1 MGIFNEVIK
10 FFQDGGSHM
19 YPIALA
25 MVVGWAMAAE
35 RWIYLAKAK
44 RANREAFD
52 RILPL
57 LRKRDFGAVMEIAR
71 TANAP
76 IGRIVGAGLTKYQQT
91 NQREELE
98 YAMEEGVMEIL
109 PRLEKRLPFIATL
122 ANVAPLLGLLGT
134 VMGLISAFEAVGKA
148 AAAEKA
154 ALLSQSIS
162 IAMNATAFGLVAA
175 IPLLLMHS
183 KLQSEALEIMDSIEM
198 ASLKCLNILQGQ
210 AAGARLRPA
219 EPTV

>member
-1 MGIFNEVIK
+1 MGFLDGVIK

-25 MVVGWAMAAE
+25 MIAGWVMVIE

-44 RANREAFD
+44 SSNRQTFD

-57 LRKRDFGAVMEIAR
+57 LRKKDFGAVVEIAR
-71 TANAP
+71 VSNAP
-76 IGRIVGAGLTKYQQT
+76 IGRIVAAGLAKFQQA
-91 NQREELE
+91 QSREEIE

-175 IPLLLMHS
+175 IPLLIMHS
-183 KLQSEALEIMDSIEM
+183 KLQSKALEIIDSIEM
-198 ASLKCLNILQGQ
+198 ASLKCLNILNGQ
-210 AAGARLRPA
+210 SAAPA
-219 EPTV
+219 SR

>member
-1 MGIFNEVIK
+1 MAMLDGVIK

-25 MVVGWAMAAE
+25 MIVGWAMVIE
-35 RWIYLAKAK
+35 RWIFLAKAK
-44 RANREAFD
+44 SSNRATFD
-52 RILPL
+52 RLLPL

-71 TANAP
+71 TSNAP
-76 IGRIVGAGLTKYQQT
+76 IGRIVGTGLTKFQQT

-162 IAMNATAFGLVAA
+162 VAMNATAFGLIAA
-175 IPLLLMHS
+175 IPLLIMHS
-183 KLQSEALEIMDSIEM
+183 KLQSQALEIMDSIEM
-198 ASLKCLNILQGQ
+198 ASLKCLNLLQGQ
-210 AAGARLRPA
+210 QAGARLRTG